1 MRSWIALVACALM
14 PALSRAEQVR
24 FRYVPADANG
34 AMRAQPI
41 GPGGSLAENL
51 RGLSYAAYP
60 FNKVYRPTHMV
71 TFLHPSSGRNAVI
84 PLTMPE
90 SEPTVQR
97 RGSAIAY
104 NYGIYE
110 IELLFL
116 PNGAVDVIY
125 NSGYL
130 RPLPIPGIEPR

>member
-1 MRSWIALVACALM
+1 MRSWIAAFACFM
-14 PALSRAEQVR
+14 IPALTHAEQVR
-24 FRYVPADANG
+24 FRYVPADGNS
-34 AMRAQPI
+34 AMRAQPV

-51 RGLSYAAYP
+51 RGISYAAYP

-71 TFLHPSSGRNAVI
+71 MFWHPYSGRYANI
-84 PLTMPE
+84 PLTLPE
-90 SEPTVQR
+90 SVPTVQR
-97 RGSAIAY
+97 RPDAIVY

-110 IELLFL
+110 IEALFL
-116 PNGAVDVIY
+116 PDGAVDVIY